1 MKGYDHVWSIAI
13 YSILISFQ
21 VRHHS
26 DRSRQAAKTLVSH
39 PSETNHRRLQPNSHQ
54 RLYRC
59 LLPRTPRG
67 KVLAR
72 VRAPSH
78 TTGHSKSAIPVD
90 MWNSHLIKTCKMS
103 SYQHILSPTCSNDL
117 RASHL
122 TITWPTAPIWF
133 CLEIMK
139 RSPPCYPIFP
149 SFLPSFLPIFP
160 GSPPPLLCHSH
171 TYMLGPSTPN
181 LPPGGP
187 SASTRDTHRPGLS
200 PAPPAFN
207 LQPGL
212 RMVT

>member
-1 MKGYDHVWSIAI
+1 MI
-13 YSILISFQ
+13 YSIQF
-21 VRHHS
+21 HS
-26 DRSRQAAKTLVSH
+26 RWDIIEIAPGKAAKTLVSH

-133 CLEIMK
+133 FLEIMK
-139 RSPPCYPIFP
+139 RSPPCYPIFHDFP
-149 SFLPSFLPIFP
+149 FFSPDFSWFFLGLPHPFFATATLICSAHQLQTFHLV
-160 GSPPPLLCHSH
+160 GRRHQR
-171 TYMLGPSTPN
+171 GTP
-181 LPPGGP
+181 
-187 SASTRDTHRPGLS
+187 TRPGVS